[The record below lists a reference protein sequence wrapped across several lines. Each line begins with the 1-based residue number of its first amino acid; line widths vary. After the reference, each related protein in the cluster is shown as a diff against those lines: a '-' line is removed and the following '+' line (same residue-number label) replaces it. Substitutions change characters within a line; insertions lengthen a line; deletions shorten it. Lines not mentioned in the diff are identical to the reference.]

1 MRLLIPLFSP
11 VTGTWG
17 GLTRVIAVAEAAQQ
31 AGHSVAFC
39 ASGELAGHLRQRGY
53 WVYPTPPSTLFGLP
67 EGLSLRM
74 EARSQRVSLPV
85 APGKAVGNI
94 WMVLALAGMA
104 RAGYLKKLV
113 EAERQA
119 ALDFAANALFTDLDP
134 GAFLL
139 ARIVDLPIAST
150 YASIARQGIGSLP
163 WWLVHQAIAAVMR
176 AYGLRPERP
185 EALCFGPQTLKII
198 PSIPELDDTPL
209 DQPDACYVGQLL
221 GEIDPACRSDF
232 TSELGKRYIYVY
244 VGTGSISLDRLRATL
259 PQAFPAEGPHRV
271 LVRAQSIRQ
280 VERLGAVEFRP
291 YVPAQAVLPHVDLTL
306 CHGGQN
312 TIIQSLVY
320 GAPLAIFPGPIFER
334 RYNARKVQEA
344 GAGRMGELP
353 DFTPAWL
360 QAVLADQARLA
371 QAAAGLGRRIR
382 AYGGAP
388 QAVAALEAHV
398 EKRQM
403 QGEAARMVQFSQ

>member
-11 VTGTWG
+11 ATGTWG
-17 GLTRVIAVAEAAQQ
+17 GLTRVLAMAEASQR
-31 AGHSVAFC
+31 AGHTVAFC
-39 ASGELAGHLRQRGY
+39 ASGELEAVLRQRGY
-53 WVYPTPPSTLFGLP
+53 TVYPTPPSTLFGLP
-67 EGLSLRM
+67 ESLSRRM

-85 APGKAVGNI
+85 PPGKAIGNI
-94 WMVLALAGMA
+94 WMVLALSGMA
-104 RAGYLKKLV
+104 RANYLKKLV

-163 WWLVHQAIAAVMR
+163 WWLARQAIAAVMR
-176 AYGLRPERP
+176 TYGLRPERP

-198 PSIPELDDTPL
+198 PSIPELDDTPPN
-209 DQPDACYVGQLL
+209 QPDARYVGQLL
-221 GEIDPACRSDF
+221 GEIEPRCRLDF
-232 TSELGKRYIYVY
+232 MPEPGKRYIYVY
-244 VGTGSISLDRLRATL
+244 VGTGSISLDVLRAML
-259 PQAFPAEGPHRV
+259 PQVFPAEGPYRV
-271 LVRAQSIRQ
+271 LVGAQSVQQ

-291 YVPAQAVLPHVDLTL
+291 YVSAQAILPYADFTL

-312 TIIQSLVY
+312 TIIQSLLNGV
-320 GAPLAIFPGPIFER
+320 PLLIFPGPIFER

-353 DFTPAWL
+353 NFTPAWL
-360 QAVLADQARLA
+360 TAVLADQAQMA
-371 QAAAGLGRRIR
+371 QAAVRLGTRIR

-388 QAVAALEAHV
+388 QAVTALEAHV
-398 EKRQM
+398 DQRPMRE
-403 QGEAARMVQFSQ
+403 ETERMVQFS